1 MLKIMFVDDEINVIN
16 GLTEGYDW
24 ESLGFEV
31 VATATSTEEALKQI
45 PETLP
50 NVIITDV
57 CMGDRNGIS
66 LITEVRV
73 LYPKI
78 ELIIL
83 SGYPE
88 FRYAKAAMEQGV
100 SAYLLKPLKSSELF
114 KTLEQIKVKLEQHQS
129 SSSTHFF
136 STLLQLTPPTTDS
149 ITELCHKYS
158 IIIPKSFYT
167 LIVFQYNSSSFS
179 DITNEL
185 EQICIEVSAYF
196 NHYYPT
202 FSCQPKPGY
211 ISIVIFHEQTT
222 LPHSLYMRLDFF
234 KHKIRT
240 QYNHRQDSV
249 VGISNS
255 FSDIL
260 NIQDA
265 YLQALFAVSQ
275 KSFFGNECTIT
286 YNENSTELTDASL
299 SSSCFL
305 QMSQQEDLLR
315 GIKTG
320 NETLVHHTLEN
331 YFHQLNTLHN
341 VNSELIKNV
350 LLDIIFQIIH
360 SVAPDTSKIHIIFG
374 KNVYPVTDVQKMTKL
389 SEIQEYIY
397 WLVDKILE
405 YKKALVTHNYS
416 KIVTDTLVFI
426 MNNYTLPI
434 SIDTIAQELYI
445 NRYQLMRTFKA
456 ETGDTINNYLIN
468 YRMRIAIE
476 FLNDRK
482 LTIQEISARVG
493 YQDSET
499 FSKMFKKHIGCLP
512 SEYKQQG
519 D

>member
-1 MLKIMFVDDEINVIN
+1 M
-16 GLTEGYDW
+16 
-24 ESLGFEV
+24 
-31 VATATSTEEALKQI
+31 
-45 PETLP
+45 
-50 NVIITDV
+50 
-57 CMGDRNGIS
+57 
-66 LITEVRV
+66 
-73 LYPKI
+73 
-78 ELIIL
+78 
-83 SGYPE
+83 
-88 FRYAKAAMEQGV
+88 
-100 SAYLLKPLKSSELF
+100 
-114 KTLEQIKVKLEQHQS
+114 
-129 SSSTHFF
+129 
-136 STLLQLTPPTTDS
+136 
-149 ITELCHKYS
+149 
-158 IIIPKSFYT
+158 
-167 LIVFQYNSSSFS
+167 
-179 DITNEL
+179 
-185 EQICIEVSAYF
+185 
-196 NHYYPT
+196 
-202 FSCQPKPGY
+202 
-211 ISIVIFHEQTT
+211 
-222 LPHSLYMRLDFF
+222 
-234 KHKIRT
+234 
-240 QYNHRQDSV
+240 
-249 VGISNS
+249 
-255 FSDIL
+255 
-260 NIQDA
+260 
-265 YLQALFAVSQ
+265 
-275 KSFFGNECTIT
+275 
-286 YNENSTELTDASL
+286 
-299 SSSCFL
+299 
-305 QMSQQEDLLR
+305 
-315 GIKTG
+315 
-320 NETLVHHTLEN
+320 HHTLEN